1 MGEATNAAV
10 RAVVAE
16 WQAISDLCC
25 IAAAGKMAK
34 VSDSKDLDRKEV
46 CVNASVLAPIIKHMG
61 SLSDQ
66 LVPFDG
72 ILSSACM

>member
-1 MGEATNAAV
+1 MTNAAV

-46 CVNASVLAPIIKHMG
+46 CVNASVLAPI
-61 SLSDQ
+61 
-66 LVPFDG
+66 VR
-72 ILSSACM
+72 SAGTI